1 MKIKIDE
8 QNFYGSGKTVVCKLK
23 CMIEFNDCFY
33 DSLHRKLVD
42 RFEPLCLVGW
52 TTISFNVLGK
62 SKCCPTDEFN
72 ELTGKRIAEARA
84 FQKAYKIGKQI
95 AQFLKDYY
103 ERKCDELYDDVVKYE
118 DLIDEEDLNIDS
130 LSWGSVNGDPSME
143 EEANS
148 ATTK

>member
-23 CMIEFNDCFY
+23 CVIYFDDCF
-33 DSLHRKLVD
+33 DNRLQRKLVD

-52 TTISFNVLGK
+52 THIAFNVLGK

-72 ELTGKRIAEARA
+72 VLTGKRIAEARA
-84 FQKAYKIGKQI
+84 FQKAYRIGKQI
-95 AQFLKDYY
+95 AQFLKDFY

-118 DLIDEEDLNIDS
+118 GLIDEEDLNIDS
-130 LSWGSVNGDPSME
+130 LSWGSVSGDPSME
-143 EEANS
+143 EETS
-148 ATTK
+148 SSTSE